1 MKFAATVLWYA
12 MEVEPNGSGAAIL
25 SDLMAMMT
33 PVADMKHA
41 EPQPRRVY
49 ADVQQKNEAVRSAR
63 GVVTGAC
70 HQGSTPAS
78 PASPA
83 TSGLHVPPLRLSKMV
98 LRAYSSKIL
107 EAIQWHPSQSGKNVC
122 SYHLHFMHATS
133 EQHAREAAHCMV
145 VVQSPLP
152 PACHRRTIC
161 IRLGGE
167 VGDSHPSVLPCS
179 EAGHHPRSVEPRLLP
194 SERQRMIRAL
204 RLLPPRLTEC
214 RPMFS
219 WPFSPLI

>member
-1 MKFAATVLWYA
+1 MGGSPLDAIALPGLGWPLMKFAATELWYA

-78 PASPA
+78 PVSPA

-107 EAIQWHPSQSGKNVC
+107 EVI
-122 SYHLHFMHATS
+122 
-133 EQHAREAAHCMV
+133 
-145 VVQSPLP
+145 
-152 PACHRRTIC
+152 
-161 IRLGGE
+161 
-167 VGDSHPSVLPCS
+167 
-179 EAGHHPRSVEPRLLP
+179 
-194 SERQRMIRAL
+194 
-204 RLLPPRLTEC
+204 
-214 RPMFS
+214 
-219 WPFSPLI
+219 

>member
-1 MKFAATVLWYA
+1 

-49 ADVQQKNEAVRSAR
+49 ADVQQKTKPYGRIAR
-63 GVVTGAC
+63 CTDAC
-70 HQGSTPAS
+70 HQGSTPTS
-78 PASPA
+78 PVPLA
-83 TSGLHVPPLRLSKMV
+83 TSAACSPLRLSKMV
-98 LRAYSSKIL
+98 LRAYSSKIS
-107 EAIQWHPSQSGKNVC
+107 EVIQWHPSQSGKNVC

-133 EQHAREAAHCMV
+133 EQSMPVKPPIA
-145 VVQSPLP
+145 SSSFNLPLP
-152 PACHRRTIC
+152 PECHRRTIC

-167 VGDSHPSVLPCS
+167 VGDSQPSAMPCS
-179 EAGHHPRSVEPRLLP
+179 ETGYHPRSLEPRLLP
-194 SERQRMIRAL
+194 SERQRRISAL

>member
-1 MKFAATVLWYA
+1 

-25 SDLMAMMT
+25 SDLMGHDDARCRHEARRT
-33 PVADMKHA
+33 ATSASIRRRAA
-41 EPQPRRVY
+41 E
-49 ADVQQKNEAVRSAR
+49 KRSRTVGAR
-63 GVVTGAC
+63 CNLVTGAC

-78 PASPA
+78 PVSPA

-107 EAIQWHPSQSGKNVC
+107 EVIQWHPSQSGKKVC

-133 EQHAREAAHCMV
+133 EQSMPVKPPIA
-145 VVQSPLP
+145 SLSFNLPLP
-152 PACHRRTIC
+152 PECHRRTIC

-167 VGDSHPSVLPCS
+167 VGDSQPSAMPCS
-179 EAGHHPRSVEPRLLP
+179 ETGHHPRSLEPRLLP
-194 SERQRMIRAL
+194 SERQRRISAL